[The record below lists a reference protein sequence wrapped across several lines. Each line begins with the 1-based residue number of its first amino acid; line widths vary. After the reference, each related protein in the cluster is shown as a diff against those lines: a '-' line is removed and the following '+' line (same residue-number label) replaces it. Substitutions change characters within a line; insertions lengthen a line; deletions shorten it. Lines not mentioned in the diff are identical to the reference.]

1 MSYSDSCRNY
11 YYLRSVLDELNIE
24 EMVDKNS
31 KDIIIK
37 IKFNP
42 NYKQSS
48 TRYIILIAQK
58 NNVNILANFIN
69 PCIIVDLLIENLK
82 EY

>member
-42 NYKQSS
+42 NYK
-48 TRYIILIAQK
+48 
-58 NNVNILANFIN
+58 
-69 PCIIVDLLIENLK
+69 
-82 EY
+82 